1 MKAEFLKIA
10 GVKSEKAFYKKYPT
24 EAAFFKAHPEA
35 KKSIKKAQSG
45 LTVDKNNNGIPDY
58 LENMNPNI
66 GNIIQSQMQSPGV
79 NAGMFQSGTQQSV
92 GGPTYS
98 PGNYNS
104 WDIDNNGV
112 PDTIQQQQ
120 GNPLNKSTPDYNQ
133 MYMSMSTADEQLK
146 QPQGQQPSNANA
158 MIQGGMNI
166 FGGLMSGV
174 NQRRAQQKDLDE
186 NLIPWDKA
194 LDVVKRARISNMFAE
209 KPKRTWIRPD
219 DPNQIFNINQ
229 MYPGQGVGTNILS
242 SAKNGARLQD
252 GGMVGG
258 NPTEIQNTYDG
269 DMDIYSDLEYEPLYD
284 VNQVKSYEYGGEIPS
299 AQWGVFSEGGQG
311 FGQNTY
317 GSITSSL
324 FPNSGG
330 SQIGSSLGSVA
341 GPGGALI
348 GGMLGGMFDRLPG
361 KVASAQRRINNDL
374 KEISGMDYT
383 QGVHGYL
390 NGIGVAEHG
399 ANVNPQVITEFSGNK
414 LKSLLNLRSGG
425 HMRGSYMEPS
435 ERALSTYALGGQLK
449 TTWGG
454 EIETISENPYD
465 ESETVLFRGQSHDN
479 GGIGVKYG
487 EGPQMQ
493 DYAEYG
499 TNTADADVEVQGNE
513 PAKILNGD
521 LVVAGGIK
529 TSKEAA
535 QFAGNPKF
543 AGKKYQTN
551 IKEIANRDAKI
562 ISKRDKLAD
571 ELGQHDD
578 DTPFGLLKKQGIQK
592 MLEGF
597 EGQLAN
603 NSEQSKKL
611 LIYQNQITDEGDRLS
626 EVYGKKVD
634 PNFLEKGEIKFEK
647 ESGTAKNGK
656 TMKLKEAMFGTS
668 IPKAQSGYKTKGTGD
683 RWSYTKAGETGNP
696 LFDDMQRYENEW
708 VPSVNTAL
716 SDKERAKKMLKYI
729 ETYSGE
735 GSTNIKKALNK
746 IPTEEGK
753 IMFLQQQG
761 TNKEVGPIHHVVDA
775 AIKFTDPSLT
785 TPLKETKKDPPAT
798 KKSFETVPYKRNV
811 GLDILGQALQYLKPP
826 YQEGLNTTQFAPEI
840 NAIINNKLEPVPMQ
854 QVTPY
859 LDDVVDISYQDIL
872 NENDSDFLTALRN
885 VDNPAMKANL
895 LGQKYSANSKVLG
908 EQSRANL
915 LSRNA
920 VFSGNRGKLYDAQVK
935 NIGAAANQAYLQE
948 VARSKTRQ
956 IDQEAFKSIANKQLM
971 HDRDLRT
978 YNTYKTLFP
987 QFGFDKSGRGLFEGG
1002 YNQFNIPYVYGA
1014 DGKPTHKILKDANG
1028 NIMGYEPIAKEQA
1041 AVIPSQATPP
1051 FVEQGAYTS
1060 EDYAPIDEEEY
1071 TNEEYMDQVAPKKLG
1086 GKVKK
1091 KYSQSSIVRAFK

>member
-1 MKAEFLKIA
+1 MKTEFLKLA

-35 KKSIKKAQSG
+35 KKKVKKAQWG
-45 LTVDKNNNGIPDY
+45 AVGNYLQGMNNV
-58 LENMNPNI
+58 PNI
-66 GNIIQSQMQSPGV
+66 NNIIQGQMQSPGV
-79 NAGMFQSGTQQSV
+79 NAGM
-92 GGPTYS
+92 YS
-98 PGNYNS
+98 
-104 WDIDNNGV
+104 
-112 PDTIQQQQ
+112 
-120 GNPLNKSTPDYNQ
+120 STPYPAPNYNQ
-133 MYMSMSTADEQLK
+133 MYMNMSTADENLS
-146 QPQGQQPSNANA
+146 QPATTTSTTTADVMKGA
-158 MIQGGMNI
+158 MNI
-166 FGGLMSGV
+166 FGGLMGGA
-174 NQRRAQQKDLDE
+174 NKRRAQQQDLDK
-186 NLIPWDKA
+186 NLLPWDRT
-194 LDVVKRARISNMFAE
+194 LDVVKDAKISNMFAE

-219 DPNQIFNINQ
+219 DPNQIFNTNQ
-229 MYPGQGVGTNILS
+229 MFPGQGVGTNILS
-242 SAKNGARLQD
+242 GKNGIRLQD
-252 GGMVGG
+252 GGMIGG
-258 NPTEIQNTYDG
+258 NPTEIQNTYG
-269 DMDIYSDLEYEPLYD
+269 NGYSIYDDLEYEPLYD
-284 VNQVKSYEYGGEIPS
+284 VNQTKSYEYGGEIPS
-299 AQWGVFSEGGQG
+299 AQWGMFSPGNEG
-311 FGQNTY
+311 FGQNPY
-317 GSITSSL
+317 GGITSSI

-330 SQIGSSLGSVA
+330 SQMGSAAGSIA

-348 GGMLGGMFDRLPG
+348 GGMLGGMFDTLPG
-361 KVASAQRRINNDL
+361 QVAGAQRRIQNDIDDITGL
-374 KEISGMDYT
+374 DNT
-383 QGVHGYL
+383 QGVHNWLGGMGVGK
-390 NGIGVAEHG
+390 NGI
-399 ANVNPQVITEFSGNK
+399 NVNPQVITEFSGNN
-414 LKSLLNLRSGG
+414 LRSLLELRSGG

-435 ERALSTYALGGQLK
+435 QRALSTYALGGQLK

-465 ESETVLFRGQSHDN
+465 ESETVLFRGQSHDD

-513 PAKILNGD
+513 PAKIVNGD

-543 AGKKYQTN
+543 AGKKYQSN
-551 IKEIANRDAKI
+551 IKDLANKDAKI

-578 DTPFGLLKKQGIQK
+578 DSPFGLLKKQGIEK
-592 MLEGF
+592 MLSGF
-597 EGQLAN
+597 DSQLAI
-603 NSEQSKKL
+603 NSDQSKKL

-647 ESGTAKNGK
+647 ESGKAKNGK
-656 TMKLKEAMFGTS
+656 TMKLKEAMFGSS
-668 IPKAQSGYKTKGTGD
+668 IPKAQGGFKTKGTGD

-696 LFDDMQRYENEW
+696 LFDDMQRYDNEW

-735 GSTNIKKALNK
+735 GSANIKKALNK
-746 IPTEEGK
+746 ISTEEGK
-753 IMFLQQQG
+753 IAFLQQQG
-761 TNKEVGPIHHVVDA
+761 TNKEVGPIHYVVDS

-785 TPLKETKKDPPAT
+785 TTLKETKKDPPAT

-811 GLDILGQALQYLKPP
+811 GLDILGQVLPYLKQP
-826 YQEGLNTTQFAPEI
+826 YNEGINPSQFAPEI
-840 NAIINNKLEPVPMQ
+840 NAMIKNKLEPVPMQ

-872 NENDSDFLTALRN
+872 NENDSDFLTALRGT
-885 VDNPAMKANL
+885 DNPAMKANL

-920 VFSGNRGKLYDAQVK
+920 VFSGNRAKLYDAQVK

-948 VARSKTRQ
+948 VARSKTNQ
-956 IDQEAFKSIANKQLM
+956 IDQEAFKSITNKQLM
-971 HDRDLRT
+971 HDADIRK

-987 QFGFDKSGRGLFEGG
+987 QFGFDRSGRGLFEGG

-1028 NIMGYEPIAKEQA
+1028 NVIGYEPIAKEQA
-1041 AVIPSQATPP
+1041 VVIPSSSTGPIVPP
-1051 FVEQGAYTS
+1051 GSVASTDYT
-1060 EDYAPIDEEEY
+1060 PIDEEEEY

-1091 KYSQSSIVRAFK
+1091 KYSQSSIVRSFK

>member
-1 MKAEFLKIA
+1 
-10 GVKSEKAFYKKYPT
+10 
-24 EAAFFKAHPEA
+24 
-35 KKSIKKAQSG
+35 
-45 LTVDKNNNGIPDY
+45 
-58 LENMNPNI
+58 
-66 GNIIQSQMQSPGV
+66 
-79 NAGMFQSGTQQSV
+79 
-92 GGPTYS
+92 
-98 PGNYNS
+98 
-104 WDIDNNGV
+104 
-112 PDTIQQQQ
+112 
-120 GNPLNKSTPDYNQ
+120 
-133 MYMSMSTADEQLK
+133 
-146 QPQGQQPSNANA
+146 
-158 MIQGGMNI
+158 
-166 FGGLMSGV
+166 
-174 NQRRAQQKDLDE
+174 
-186 NLIPWDKA
+186 
-194 LDVVKRARISNMFAE
+194 
-209 KPKRTWIRPD
+209 
-219 DPNQIFNINQ
+219 
-229 MYPGQGVGTNILS
+229 
-242 SAKNGARLQD
+242 
-252 GGMVGG
+252 
-258 NPTEIQNTYDG
+258 
-269 DMDIYSDLEYEPLYD
+269 
-284 VNQVKSYEYGGEIPS
+284 
-299 AQWGVFSEGGQG
+299 
-311 FGQNTY
+311 
-317 GSITSSL
+317 
-324 FPNSGG
+324 
-330 SQIGSSLGSVA
+330 
-341 GPGGALI
+341 
-348 GGMLGGMFDRLPG
+348 
-361 KVASAQRRINNDL
+361 
-374 KEISGMDYT
+374 
-383 QGVHGYL
+383 
-390 NGIGVAEHG
+390 
-399 ANVNPQVITEFSGNK
+399 
-414 LKSLLNLRSGG
+414 
-425 HMRGSYMEPS
+425 MEPS
-435 ERALSTYALGGQLK
+435 ERALDTYALGGQLK

-454 EIETISENPYD
+454 EIETLSENPYD
-465 ESETVLFRGQSHDN
+465 ESETVLFRGASHDN

-487 EGPQMQ
+487 EGPRMQ

-499 TNTADADVEVQGNE
+499 TKTADADVEVQGNE

-535 QFAGNPKF
+535 EFAGNSKF

-578 DTPFGLLKKQGIQK
+578 DTPFGRLKQKGIEM
-592 MLEGF
+592 MLNGF

-656 TMKLKEAMFGTS
+656 TMKLKEAMFGSS
-668 IPKAQSGYKTKGTGD
+668 IPKAQNSKVIKGRGD
-683 RWSYTKAGETGNP
+683 KWDYSTVGNAEGNP
-696 LFDDMQRYENEW
+696 NWATPELYDLNWTPAVDEAY
-708 VPSVNTAL
+708 
-716 SDKERAKKMLKYI
+716 SDKERAKKMLEYAKGVKGPTGDKIRKFLSKY
-729 ETYSGE
+729 
-735 GSTNIKKALNK
+735 N
-746 IPTEEGK
+746 TEEEQIAALREESKNGQ
-753 IMFLQQQG
+753 I
-761 TNKEVGPIHHVVDA
+761 GPVHYVSDA
-775 AIKFTDPSLT
+775 AIKYTTPGMV
-785 TPLKETKKDPPAT
+785 TPLKEEPKKEN
-798 KKSFETVPYKRNV
+798 KERSSFETVPYKRNI
-811 GLDILGQALQYLKPP
+811 GLDILGQVLPYLKQP
-826 YQEGLNTTQFAPEI
+826 YQEGINTTQFAPEI
-840 NAIINNKLEPVPMQ
+840 NAIINNKLGEVPMQ
-854 QVTPY
+854 QVTPF

-872 NENDSDFLTALRN
+872 NENDSDFLTALRGT
-885 VDNPAMKANL
+885 DNPAMKANL

>member
-1 MKAEFLKIA
+1 MKAEFLKLA

-45 LTVDKNNNGIPDY
+45 LTVDKNNNGVPDY
-58 LENMNPNI
+58 LENMNPNV

-79 NAGMFQSGTQQSV
+79 NAGMYTST
-92 GGPTYS
+92 PY
-98 PGNYNS
+98 P
-104 WDIDNNGV
+104 
-112 PDTIQQQQ
+112 
-120 GNPLNKSTPDYNQ
+120 TPDYNK
-133 MYMSMSTADEQLK
+133 MYMGMSTADEQLTPPIDYNKQYMNMSTADEQLK
-146 QPQGQQPSNANA
+146 PLTEGNQPSNANA

-166 FGGLMSGV
+166 FGGLMSGI
-174 NQRRAQQKDLDE
+174 NKRKEQQRLLDDE
-186 NLIPWDKA
+186 LIPWDKA
-194 LDVVKRARISNMFAE
+194 LDVVKRAKISNQFAE

-219 DPNQIFNINQ
+219 DQNQIFNINQ
-229 MYPGQGVGTNILS
+229 MFPGQGVGTNILS
-242 SAKNGARLQD
+242 AKNGVRLQD
-252 GGMVGG
+252 GGMIGG

-269 DMDIYSDLEYEPLYD
+269 GMDIYSDLEYEPLYD
-284 VNQVKSYEYGGEIPS
+284 VDQVKSYRYGGEIPS
-299 AQWGVFSEGGQG
+299 AQWGAFSQGGEG

-317 GSITSSL
+317 GSITKTL

-330 SQIGSSLGSVA
+330 SEIGSAFGSIG

-361 KVASAQRRINNDL
+361 KVANAQKRIEGDL
-374 KEISGMDYT
+374 KDISGMDYAE
-383 QGVHGYL
+383 GVHGYL
-390 NGIGVAEHG
+390 GGIGVAEHG
-399 ANVNPQVITEFSGNK
+399 ANLNPQVITEFSGNN
-414 LKSLLNLRSGG
+414 LRSLLELRSGG
-425 HMRGSYMEPS
+425 HMKGSYVQPS
-435 ERALSTYALGGQLK
+435 ERALDTYALGGQLK

-465 ESETVLFRGQSHDN
+465 ESETVLFRGASHDD

-487 EGPQMQ
+487 EGPRMQ

-499 TNTADADVEVQGNE
+499 TNVADADVEVQGNE
-513 PAKILNGD
+513 PAKIMNGD

-543 AGKKYQTN
+543 AGKKYQSN
-551 IKEIANRDAKI
+551 IKELAMKDAKI

-578 DTPFGLLKKQGIQK
+578 DTPFGILKKQGIER
-592 MLEGF
+592 MLKGF
-597 EGQLAN
+597 DDQLAI
-603 NSEQSKKL
+603 NSDQSKKL

-656 TMKLKEAMFGTS
+656 TMKLKEAMFGSS
-668 IPKAQSGYKTKGTGD
+668 IPKAQNSKVIKGRGD
-683 RWSYTKAGETGNP
+683 KWDYVKAGETGNP

-708 VPSVNTAL
+708 VPSVNAAL
-716 SDKERAKKMLKYI
+716 SDKERAKRMLKYI

-746 IPTEEGK
+746 IPSEEGK

-761 TNKEVGPIHHVVDA
+761 TNKEVGPIHNVVDA
-775 AIKFTDPSLT
+775 AIKFTDPSMT
-785 TPLKETKKDPPAT
+785 TPLKEQPKTEKKE
-798 KKSFETVPYKRNV
+798 KKSFETVPYKRNI
-811 GLDILGQALQYLKPP
+811 GLDILGQVLPYLKQP
-826 YQEGLNTTQFAPEI
+826 YDEGIDPSQFAPEI
-840 NAIINNKLEPVPMQ
+840 NSMIKNKLEEVPMQ
-854 QVTPY
+854 QVTPF

-872 NENDSDFLTALRN
+872 NENDSDFLTALKN
-885 VDNPAMKANL
+885 TDNPAMKANL
-895 LGQKYSANSKVLG
+895 LAQKYAANSKVLG

-920 VFSGNRGKLYDAQVK
+920 VYSGNRAKLFDAQVK

-948 VARSKTRQ
+948 VAKSKTKQ
-956 IDQEAFKSIANKQLM
+956 VDQEAFKSIVDKQLK
-971 HDRDLRT
+971 HKADIRK

-987 QFGFDKSGRGLFEGG
+987 QYGFERSGKGVFEGG

-1014 DGKPTHKILKDANG
+1014 NGKPTHKILKDANG
-1028 NIMGYEPIAKEQA
+1028 NVIGYEPITKEQA
-1041 AVIPSQATPP
+1041 AVIPSMSTGPI
-1051 FVEQGAYTS
+1051 VEQGAYTS
-1060 EDYAPIDEEEY
+1060 EDYVPIDEEEY

>member
-1 MKAEFLKIA
+1 MKSEFLKIA

-45 LTVDKNNNGIPDY
+45 LSVDKNNNGIPDY

-66 GNIIQSQMQSPGV
+66 GNIIQGQMQSPGV
-79 NAGMFQSGTQQSV
+79 NAGMF
-92 GGPTYS
+92 P
-98 PGNYNS
+98 PN
-104 WDIDNNGV
+104 
-112 PDTIQQQQ
+112 
-120 GNPLNKSTPDYNQ
+120 DYNKMYMGMSTADEQ
-133 MYMSMSTADEQLK
+133 LKQPIDYNKQYMSMSTADEQLK

-158 MIQGGMNI
+158 MMQGGANI
-166 FGGLMSGV
+166 FGGLMAGI
-174 NQRRAQQKDLDE
+174 NKRNAQKKLLNE
-186 NLIPWDKA
+186 ELLPWDRA
-194 LDVVKRARISNMFAE
+194 LDIVKQAKISNMFAE

-229 MYPGQGVGTNILS
+229 LYPGQGVGTNVL
-242 SAKNGARLQD
+242 ARNGARLQN
-252 GGMVGG
+252 GGMIGG
-258 NPTEIQNTYDG
+258 NPTEIQNTYGDG
-269 DMDIYSDLEYEPLYD
+269 NSIYDDLEYEPLYD
-284 VNQVKSYEYGGEIPS
+284 VNQAKSYRYGGEIPS
-299 AQWGVFSEGGQG
+299 AQWGAFSAGGEG
-311 FGQNTY
+311 FGQNPF
-317 GSITSSL
+317 GGITSSI
-324 FPNSGG
+324 FPDSGG
-330 SQIGSSLGSVA
+330 SQIGSSIGSVA
-341 GPGGALI
+341 GPIGALA
-348 GGMLGGMFDRLPG
+348 GGMLGGMFDRTPRQ
-361 KVASAQRRINNDL
+361 VAGAQNRIKND
-374 KEISGMDYT
+374 IDDITGMDTT
-383 QGVHGYL
+383 QGIHNWLG
-390 NGIGVAEHG
+390 GMGVAEHG
-399 ANVNPQVITEFSGNK
+399 ANVNPQVITEFSGNN
-414 LKSLLNLRSGG
+414 LRSLLELRSGG
-425 HMRGSYMEPS
+425 HMKGSYVEPS

-499 TNTADADVEVQGNE
+499 TRTADADVEVQGNE

-535 QFAGNPKF
+535 EFAGNPKL

-551 IKEIANRDAKI
+551 IKDIANRDAKI

-578 DTPFGLLKKQGIQK
+578 DTPFGRLRKKGIEM
-592 MLEGF
+592 MLNGF

-634 PNFLEKGEIKFEK
+634 PNFLEKGDIKFEK

-656 TMKLKEAMFGTS
+656 TMKLKQAMFGKP
-668 IPKAQSGYKTKGTGD
+668 IQKAQYGLEVWEGNKTGLGKKTASEFTLDQWNQIAEKYGFKG
-683 RWSYTKAGETGNP
+683 
-696 LFDDMQRYENEW
+696 
-708 VPSVNTAL
+708 
-716 SDKERAKKMLKYI
+716 
-729 ETYSGE
+729 
-735 GSTNIKKALNK
+735 
-746 IPTEEGK
+746 
-753 IMFLQQQG
+753 QG
-761 TNKEVGPIHHVVDA
+761 NKEFQQFLMSHPESSKIIKARHDLLYGKDNPKIDYYDSRLGKGYA
-775 AIKFTDPSLT
+775 AAELLDMPSLRT
-785 TPLKETKKDPPAT
+785 TPEERKNTPA
-798 KKSFETVPYKRNV
+798 KNDGDKSFETKPYKRNI
-811 GLDILGQALQYLKPP
+811 GLDILGQVLPYLKKP
-826 YQEGLNTTQFAPEI
+826 YEEGIDPSQFAPEI
-840 NAIINNKLEPVPMQ
+840 NALITNKEEPVPMQ

-872 NENDSDFLTALRN
+872 NENDSDLLTALRN

-948 VARSKTRQ
+948 IAKSRTKEVGQA
-956 IDQEAFKSIANKQLM
+956 AFKAITDKRLM
-971 HDRDLRT
+971 HKRDLRT

-987 QFGFDKSGRGLFEGG
+987 QYGFDKSGKGVFEGG

-1014 DGKPTHKILKDANG
+1014 DGKPTHKIIKDANG
-1028 NIMGYEPIAKEQA
+1028 NVIGYQPIAKEQA
-1041 AVIPSQATPP
+1041 AVIPSMSSGPI
-1051 FVEQGAYTS
+1051 VEQGAYTS
-1060 EDYAPIDEEEY
+1060 EDYSPIDEEEY

-1086 GKVKK
+1086 GKIKK